1 MNAWVGRSHLEELVT
16 ERTIFLTAGD
26 SWHAGIQSCLEWVV
40 FRALYPLPTS
50 LPILKCVFAT
60 LDPANTQHF
69 PCCLN

>member
-40 FRALYPLPTS
+40 FRALYPLPS
-50 LPILKCVFAT
+50 LPILIAMLQLWIQPTHNIFLAT
-60 LDPANTQHF
+60 
-69 PCCLN
+69 